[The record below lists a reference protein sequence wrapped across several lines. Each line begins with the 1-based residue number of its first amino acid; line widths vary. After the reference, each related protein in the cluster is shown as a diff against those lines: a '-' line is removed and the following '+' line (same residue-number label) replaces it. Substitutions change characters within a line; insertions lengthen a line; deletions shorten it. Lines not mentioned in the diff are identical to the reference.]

1 MHDLGLA
8 IGIRVGVG
16 QKDRVAMVIAGVFD
30 PVDHLTHKRVSD
42 RRDHYANRLRP
53 LSDQPASDRADA
65 IAGLFRD
72 ALNLFRGIAA
82 N

>member
-8 IGIRVGVG
+8 IGIGIGIG

-30 PVDHLTHKRVSD
+30 PVYYLTHKRVSY
-42 RRDHYANRLRP
+42 RRDHHANRLRP
-53 LSDQPASDRADA
+53 LSDQPAGDRADA
-65 IAGLFRD
+65 VAGLFCD
-72 ALNLFRGIAA
+72 VLNLLRGIAA